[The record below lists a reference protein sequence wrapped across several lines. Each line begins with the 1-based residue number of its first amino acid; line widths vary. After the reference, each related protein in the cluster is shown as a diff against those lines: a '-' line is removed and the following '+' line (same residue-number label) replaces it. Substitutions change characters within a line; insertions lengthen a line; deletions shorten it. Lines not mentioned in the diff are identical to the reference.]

1 MDTTAVSRFF
11 IPPTWL
17 LLLISAALAWVF
29 VTYGAWFCGR
39 IALTALCVHIL
50 YYGHSRAMEHSGW
63 VVIATLLIL
72 LQLHFHI
79 LNRQQIEYA
88 LLMASLLI
96 IPIGMLEWWRD
107 QRWEQSVLA
116 NVQSDGTYTIIN
128 HQALW
133 QMLVYN
139 VVLTGLLTFHLIGLQ
154 QLHQSWPVDSA
165 RLLGQHAVLA
175 LLTLAVWWARVEKI
189 QQTQFVAAHGGE
201 WLRINPSGITW
212 QDDGNDFASINPT
225 GLEWRSLSEQ
235 RLFFED
241 HVPNRYH
248 IAWDHVVNIT
258 LRRIGK
264 NNFELVVHSQQS
276 YCPMGYTELVITQY
290 GQFRNVHIMH
300 QFLQHYWHLQRP
312 HRNVPPNTA

>member
-17 LLLISAALAWVF
+17 LLLISAALACVF
-29 VTYGAWFCGR
+29 VTYGAWFFGR

-79 LNRQQIEYA
+79 LNGQQIEYA

-96 IPIGMLEWWRD
+96 IPIGLLEWWRD

-139 VVLTGLLTFHLIGLQ
+139 VVLTGLLTFHLI
-154 QLHQSWPVDSA
+154 
-165 RLLGQHAVLA
+165 
-175 LLTLAVWWARVEKI
+175 
-189 QQTQFVAAHGGE
+189 
-201 WLRINPSGITW
+201 
-212 QDDGNDFASINPT
+212 
-225 GLEWRSLSEQ
+225 
-235 RLFFED
+235 
-241 HVPNRYH
+241 
-248 IAWDHVVNIT
+248 
-258 LRRIGK
+258 
-264 NNFELVVHSQQS
+264 
-276 YCPMGYTELVITQY
+276 
-290 GQFRNVHIMH
+290 
-300 QFLQHYWHLQRP
+300 
-312 HRNVPPNTA
+312 

>member
-17 LLLISAALAWVF
+17 LLLISAALASVS

-39 IALTALCVHIL
+39 IALTALCLQIL
-50 YYGHSRAMEHSGW
+50 YYGLSRGLEHAG
-63 VVIATLLIL
+63 LLVFTTVL
-72 LQLHFHI
+72 VAVQLHFHWP
-79 LNRQQIEYA
+79 NFGQIQFAALFAA
-88 LLMASLLI
+88 LLMLPMMALQ
-96 IPIGMLEWWRD
+96 WWRD
-107 QRWEQSVLA
+107 QRWQQTLLA
-116 NVQSDGTYTIIN
+116 NVQVNGTYTIIN

-139 VVLTGLLTFHLIGLQ
+139 VVLTGLLTYHLIGLL
-154 QLHQSWPVDSA
+154 QLQQSWPADSA

-189 QQTQFVAAHGGE
+189 KQTQFVAAHGGE
-201 WLRINPSGITW
+201 WLRIDPSGIAW

-225 GLEWRSLSEQ
+225 GLEWRSLREQ

-248 IAWDHVVNIT
+248 IAWDNVVNIT

-276 YCPMGYTELVITQY
+276 YCPMGYTDFVIQQY
-290 GQFRNVHIMH
+290 GQFRNAHIMH
-300 QFLQHYWHLQRP
+300 KFLQHYWHLQRP
-312 HRNVPPNTA
+312 HRNEPSNTA